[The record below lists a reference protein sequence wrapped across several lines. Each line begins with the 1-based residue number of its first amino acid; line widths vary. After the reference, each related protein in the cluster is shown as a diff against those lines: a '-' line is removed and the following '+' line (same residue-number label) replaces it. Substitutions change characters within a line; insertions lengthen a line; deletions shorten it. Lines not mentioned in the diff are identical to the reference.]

1 MSTSEDSGLSIP
13 YTPRNPFGL
22 FYNCPRNYN
31 IQCEFFHWSDE
42 PAPTGDRHI
51 DELNL
56 IRNEFTRLRRTGK
69 NIDMMS
75 KSLTIQAEIDE
86 IKERV
91 RTVNESDL
99 IPPIDKLLSAD
110 DEGDDAVLIQ
120 TI

>member
-1 MSTSEDSGLSIP
+1 
-13 YTPRNPFGL
+13 
-22 FYNCPRNYN
+22 
-31 IQCEFFHWSDE
+31 
-42 PAPTGDRHI
+42 
-51 DELNL
+51 
-56 IRNEFTRLRRTGK
+56 
-69 NIDMMS
+69 MS